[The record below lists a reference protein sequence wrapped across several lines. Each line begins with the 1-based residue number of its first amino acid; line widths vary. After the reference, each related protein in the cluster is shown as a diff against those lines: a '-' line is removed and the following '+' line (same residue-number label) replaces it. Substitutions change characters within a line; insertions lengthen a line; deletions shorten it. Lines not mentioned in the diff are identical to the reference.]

1 NSWLH
6 DNLYY
11 LQDPN
16 YGNTPTHDDNVQIQ
30 AGTNITIRNSVLES
44 THNAAV
50 MITQD
55 AGAVSN
61 MTFTGNWANNGAC
74 TINVAQKSYGPVAGL
89 TFTGNTFGLDT
100 RHARCAILMPT
111 TTSSISTVTGN
122 VFTDGSV
129 VTVSRG

>member
-30 AGTNITIRNSVLES
+30 AGTNITIRNSVLED

-55 AGAVSN
+55 AGRVAN
-61 MTFTGNWANNGAC
+61 FTFSGNRVDNGAC
-74 TINVAQKSYGPVAGL
+74 TINVAEKSYGPVNGL
-89 TFTGNTFGLDT
+89 RITDSTFGLNMV
-100 RHARCAILMPT
+100 RSRCAISMPL

-122 VFTDGSV
+122 LFTDGSV
-129 VTVSRG
+129 VAITRG